1 MRAVGETAV
10 ICPFCAEEIKDLAKL
25 CRFCGK
31 DLPTASAEGENPSG
45 ADLGMSQTTSLPRGG
60 ISNFSKQQKIAA
72 IALVVVLAI
81 TGGSLGF
88 NKYSQVKESN
98 RLAALAEARAAAEL
112 AELEAY
118 QAAVDDM
125 SWVPDGFTKFK
136 DNPFVAYKKESS
148 QRCSGG
154 SCFPFIA
161 VTSKY
166 CSSLYVEA
174 NSINS
179 SGVVDDN
186 ASDSASGISAGQRV
200 KMKIQFSTDSSGTV
214 GFTEVECS

>member
-1 MRAVGETAV
+1 V
-10 ICPFCAEEIKDLAKL
+10 ICPFCAEEIKDQATL

-31 DLPTASAEGENPSG
+31 DLPAAAEVTQANGVKKPSTVTQ
-45 ADLGMSQTTSLPRGG
+45 LSTLTPTL
-60 ISNFSKQQKIAA
+60 FKQRK
-72 IALVVVLAI
+72 VVVIAIIAVLLI

-88 NKYSQVKESN
+88 NKYSQVKEEN
-98 RLAALAEARAAAEL
+98 RLAAIAEARAAAAQ

-118 QAAVDDM
+118 QAAVNDM
-125 SWVPDGFTKFK
+125 SWVPSGFIKFK
-136 DNPFVAYKKESS
+136 DNPFVAYKRDSS

-161 VTSKY
+161 VTAKY
-166 CSSLYVEA
+166 CSSLYIEG
-174 NSINS
+174 NSVSS
-179 SGVVDDN
+179 SGIVDDN

-214 GFTEVECS
+214 SFTEVNCN